1 VNSKQTMHVLN
12 TMHSFGKIEHIMDKS
27 SSATKGQIYD
37 CKINCLICVCNKPD
51 KLVGSIKTKNLII
64 CKRQH

>member
-1 VNSKQTMHVLN
+1 VNSKQTMPVLN

-37 CKINCLICVCNKPD
+37 CKISCLIYVCNIPD
-51 KLVGSIKTKNLII
+51 KLVGSITTKNMII
-64 CKRQH
+64 YRRQH

>member
-1 VNSKQTMHVLN
+1 VNSKQTILVLN
-12 TMHSFGKIEHIMDKS
+12 TVHSFGKIEHIMDNS

-51 KLVGSIKTKNLII
+51 KLVGSIETKNLMIY
-64 CKRQH
+64 KRQH